1 MAANTIEQLM
11 ERIARL
17 ETMTLLP
24 GPRVPG
30 DLTGRIWKTRGPTQ
44 IVWRRDG
51 SWHLGI
57 MSGRW
62 RKSSAY
68 WELNNMRL
76 QRVSRRSH
84 KDFGTFIVKSFR
96 AGNEDVFLVPGRN
109 VWTGSLAGAQSRVDW
124 LVAAT
129 DHQHVCSPETCP
141 GWEAIQQPEPLAV
154 QDRATVA
161 ACFFAFKSAFEG
173 GRDYSAHLESLQRE
187 YYGRSFELVDGFE
200 NEQDKR
206 AALRRIGGILRQEI
220 GPPTWREAEATD
232 WAAIDRYLAE
242 SN

>member
-1 MAANTIEQLM
+1 MSKGPIFRGDDRRGLEICHQARGRERQGVMAANTIEELM

-17 ETMTLLP
+17 EKMTLLP

-84 KDFGTFIVKSFR
+84 KDFGTFIVKFFR

-109 VWTGSLAGAQSRVDW
+109 VWTGSLAGAQSRVGCV
-124 LVAAT
+124 VAAT
-129 DHQHVCSPETCP
+129 DHQHVCSPET
-141 GWEAIQQPEPLAV
+141 
-154 QDRATVA
+154 
-161 ACFFAFKSAFEG
+161 
-173 GRDYSAHLESLQRE
+173 
-187 YYGRSFELVDGFE
+187 
-200 NEQDKR
+200 
-206 AALRRIGGILRQEI
+206 
-220 GPPTWREAEATD
+220 
-232 WAAIDRYLAE
+232 
-242 SN
+242 